1 MEEHASECSV
11 IVYFCA
17 TAQDDI
23 AELYHK
29 NSPPSVATA
38 SASQHAA
45 LAHVYEN
52 VRSLLDE
59 DLGGFEEGTVHER
72 RCVRSSG

>member
-1 MEEHASECSV
+1 MEEHANECSV

-29 NSPPSVATA
+29 NTPPRAEEA
-38 SASQHAA
+38 AADQHAS
-45 LAHVYEN
+45 LEEVYEN

-59 DLGGFEEGTVHER
+59 DLGGFEEGNGV
-72 RCVRSSG
+72 